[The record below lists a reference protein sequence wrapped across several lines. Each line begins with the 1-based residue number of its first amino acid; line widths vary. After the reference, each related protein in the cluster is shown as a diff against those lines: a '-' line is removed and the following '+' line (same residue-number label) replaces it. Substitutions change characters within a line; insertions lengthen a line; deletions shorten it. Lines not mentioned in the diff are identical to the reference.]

1 MGQVPCSVVWLR
13 RLSENDAIARQ
24 NLPCQR
30 IRLLM
35 LPGLGGSGPRHWQTL
50 WASRQIGCRRFQ
62 PADWDRPDLADWL
75 QALDEAIGEC
85 AAPVVLVAH
94 SLSCLL
100 VAHWALRPGIG
111 EDLPHRIAQVRG
123 AFLVAVPDPGA
134 PVFPVE
140 ARAFGTVICGQ
151 AIVRTIES
159 TMYNKTLDLSVL

>member
-1 MGQVPCSVVWLR
+1 MTSHQ
-13 RLSENDAIARQ
+13 I
-24 NLPCQR
+24 

-35 LPGLGGSGPRHWQTL
+35 LPGIGGSGPGHWQTL

-62 PADWDRPDLADWL
+62 PTDWDRPDLADWL

>member
-1 MGQVPCSVVWLR
+1 
-13 RLSENDAIARQ
+13 
-24 NLPCQR
+24 
-30 IRLLM
+30 M
-35 LPGLGGSGPRHWQTL
+35 LPGLGGSGPGHWQTL

-75 QALDEAIGEC
+75 QALDEAM
-85 AAPVVLVAH
+85 
-94 SLSCLL
+94 L

-140 ARAFGTVICGQ
+140 ARAFGAVICGQ

-159 TMYNKTLDLSVL
+159 TMYSKTLDLSVL